1 MMNGGRNYKSSVFAL
16 LMKDKR
22 RAMELYNAVNGSD
35 YDNPEDVTI
44 NTIEGGVELSVRN
57 DASFILGDSLSIYEH
72 QSTVCPNM
80 PLRSLVYFMVLLY
93 NIIDFD
99 NIYGSR
105 RVMLPTPRFAV
116 FYNGNQS
123 LPEVQEMKLSDSFEK
138 KEEDLDLEV
147 KCVVYNINK
156 GKNKELMSKCTW
168 LGDYSFFVNK
178 VREIHAL
185 DKYKELKY
193 DVEEAI
199 DYCVEH
205 GILADF
211 FKENRKEVVEVAVLD
226 YTFERQLEMERAANI
241 KEGRAEGRA
250 EGEEAILTKQI
261 TKKLEKNKSI
271 EQIAEELEE
280 DISVI
285 STIIDKIQSKV

>member
-1 MMNGGRNYKSSVFAL
+1 MNGGRNYKSSVFAL

-93 NIIDFD
+93 DIIDFD